1 METLKYGGDKMSFK
15 IIADYHTHT
24 NIAKGHI
31 PLSDIFWGEHAEGS
45 IESNVRA
52 GIKKGLR
59 EIAITDHGYK
69 HIAFGVKLNQY
80 EKLRK
85 LIDDFNKSSLL
96 KENDFKIL
104 LGAECNIVTK
114 KGDIDITDEVIDYLD
129 IICAGYHPGALQN
142 PLLIRNY
149 TEAAINAIEKYEIT
163 ILNHPLEHVNPD
175 IMEIGKVAALRNT
188 ALEIN
193 RSHRNMDAETIKK
206 LKNTGVKFSLGSD
219 AHKSEDVGDFG
230 KAYNLAAL
238 AGLTDDDII
247 NADGSAHIS
256 MKLLRD

>member
-1 METLKYGGDKMSFK
+1 MSFN

-31 PLSDIFWGEHAEGS
+31 PIINIIFGEHAKGS
-45 IESNVRA
+45 IESNVIA
-52 GIKKGLR
+52 GIKKGLK

-69 HIAFGVKLNQY
+69 HITFGMKLNKY

-85 LIDDFNKSSLL
+85 LIDDLNKSSLL

-104 LGAECNIVTK
+104 LGVECNIITK
-114 KGDIDITDEVIDYLD
+114 KGDIDIKDEVIDYLD
-129 IICAGYHPGALQN
+129 IICVGYHPGALQN
-142 PLLIRNY
+142 PLLLRNY
-149 TEAAINAIEKYEIT
+149 TEAAINAINKYEIT

-175 IMEIGKVAALRNT
+175 IFEIGKVAVERNT

-193 RSHRNMDAETIKK
+193 RSHRNMDIETIKK
-206 LKNTGVKFSLGSD
+206 LKNIGIKFSLGSD

-230 KAYNLAAL
+230 KAYNIAVE
-238 AGLTDDDII
+238 AGLTDDDIV
-247 NADGSAHIS
+247 NADGSAHRS
-256 MKLLRD
+256 MKLLKRLD

>member
-1 METLKYGGDKMSFK
+1 MSFK

-31 PLSDIFWGEHAEGS
+31 PLFNIICGEHAKGS
-45 IESNVRA
+45 IESNVKA
-52 GIKKGLR
+52 GIKRGLK

-69 HIAFGVKLNQY
+69 HIAFGMKVNQY

-85 LIDDFNKSSLL
+85 LIDDFNKSSSL
-96 KENDFKIL
+96 KKNGFKIL
-104 LGAECNIVTK
+104 LGVECNIVTK
-114 KGDIDITDEVIDYLD
+114 EGDIDIKDEVIDYLD

-142 PLLIRNY
+142 PLLLTNY
-149 TEAAINAIEKYEIT
+149 TEAAINAIEKYEIS

-175 IMEIGKVAALRNT
+175 IFEIGKVATLKNT

-193 RSHRNMDAETIKK
+193 RSHRNMDIETIKK
-206 LKNTGVKFSLGSD
+206 LKNMGVKFSLGSD
-219 AHKSEDVGDFG
+219 AHKSQDVGNFG
-230 KAYNLAAL
+230 EAYNIAIK
-238 AGLTDDDII
+238 AGLTDDDIV

-256 MKLLRD
+256 MKLLRN